1 MEEGET
7 SKNKLSLDPTSTE
20 NQVTGEMTEVLT
32 GMNENKD
39 EPEKQT
45 PPSIVEIE
53 VETILLEEDGKLTKH
68 ILVQH
73 QDGHLSLER
82 NIENDLLPQEF

>member
-1 MEEGET
+1 MEEGKT

-20 NQVTGEMTEVLT
+20 NQVTGEMTEVLI

-39 EPEKQT
+39 EPEKKSLL
-45 PPSIVEIE
+45 PLWRLKWRL
-53 VETILLEEDGKLTKH
+53 LLEEDGKLTEQ

-73 QDGHLSLER
+73 QDG
-82 NIENDLLPQEF
+82 